1 MALTHR
7 EGAIHL
13 FSNRV
18 ETLIP
23 GQTPN
28 FWRLWK
34 GLFLT
39 GLDLLQGSI
48 CSLLCLAAHS
58 LSLGRRKA
66 APGAFCGARRVRSA
80 SSVVVN
86 CCFSSGVICAVAA
99 LGR

>member
-28 FWRLWK
+28 FFGGYGR

-48 CSLLCLAAHS
+48 CLAPV
-58 LSLGRRKA
+58 
-66 APGAFCGARRVRSA
+66 PGGA
-80 SSVVVN
+80 
-86 CCFSSGVICAVAA
+86 
-99 LGR
+99 